1 MSGTG
6 MVRARVASRSVWLI
20 VIAGLVLLQLFLMS
34 SPAGSAHHVTG
45 APKAAVHV
53 ATGHWGHSHIR
64 LTSMIGDAIMI
75 GDSSKIM
82 IGDSSVSKAA
92 RPATL

>member
-1 MSGTG
+1 MIGTG

-34 SPAGSAHHVTG
+34 PAGSVHHVSG
-45 APKAAVHV
+45 APKATTHV
-53 ATGHWGHSHIR
+53 ATGHWGQSPIR

-75 GDSSKIM
+75 GDASAIM
-82 IGDSSVSKAA
+82 IGDSSTSRAKP
-92 RPATL
+92 PALS